1 MTNQKEYHKNRYA
14 EFKNRNY
21 LTQEY
26 IKTRNKR
33 CGDLRFGTIADV
45 ADRLDEKQTKWL
57 LSIRFSNEDPVS
69 DAVARCVHDA
79 YAIGNMSYEVR
90 QWIEDQAANIN
101 ASFGDIVKAII
112 EDVYEEEH
120 KDG

>member
-1 MTNQKEYHKNRYA
+1 MTNQKQYHKTRYQ
-14 EFKNRNY
+14 EYKNRNY

-26 IKTRNKR
+26 IKARNCR
-33 CGDLRFGTIADV
+33 GEFSFGTIVDV

-57 LSIRFSNEDPVS
+57 LSIRYNSDDPVS

-79 YAIGNMSYEVR
+79 YAMGNLSYDVR
-90 QWIEDQAANIN
+90 QWIEEQAANIG

-120 KDG
+120 KDD

>member
-1 MTNQKEYHKNRYA
+1 MTNQKEYNKNRYA

-33 CGDLRFGTIADV
+33 CGDLRFGTIANV
-45 ADRLDEKQTKWL
+45 ADGLDEAQTKWL
-57 LSIRFSNEDPVS
+57 LSIRLSPDDPVS

-79 YAIGNMSYEVR
+79 YAMGNMSYEVR
-90 QWIEDQAANIN
+90 QWIEAQAASIG
-101 ASFGDIVKAII
+101 ASFGDIVKAIV